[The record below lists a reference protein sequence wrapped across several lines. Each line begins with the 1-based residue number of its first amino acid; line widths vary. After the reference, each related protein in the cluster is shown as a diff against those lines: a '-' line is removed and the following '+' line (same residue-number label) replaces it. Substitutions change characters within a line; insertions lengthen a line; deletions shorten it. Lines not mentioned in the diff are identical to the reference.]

1 MNREEARTL
10 VIRSL
15 SDVAPEI
22 DVDAVDPKLPF
33 QEQFDVDSMDVLNY
47 ITGLE
52 EGAGIRIPEP
62 DYAKVSSLFSA
73 VAYLERAPHLAS
85 S

>member
-1 MNREEARTL
+1 
-10 VIRSL
+10 
-15 SDVAPEI
+15 
-22 DVDAVDPKLPF
+22 
-33 QEQFDVDSMDVLNY
+33 MDVLNY
-47 ITGLE
+47 IAGLE

-62 DYAKVSSLFSA
+62 DYTKVSSLSSA